1 MAQKRPRKTNFSSKE
16 IDKLTD
22 LVQQHYKVISGKF
35 SDTISLQ
42 RKQAAWDTI
51 TKKICSIAPCIRTR
65 EEVKKKWEDLK
76 QKAKKKGYEEM
87 KKRQVTG
94 NVPFSDD
101 GENSGDGLNDT
112 EEKIIGLLGV
122 DLVCGLEGGG
132 ISKPSSKATRPPRE
146 ELAVVDDN
154 DGDDDDDDNDVI
166 RSPTPPASF
175 MFPSKSNFR
184 GKMQQSFDWP
194 RSPTP
199 PRPYCPKRAKM
210 KVVQSV
216 RSSKAEAAT
225 VSAVE
230 PKATTTT
237 PTSELLEIEKKRLV
251 IEKKRLKVDR
261 KRLKLEKKR
270 SSMTER
276 AVKLLEILVSQGKQE
291 QEDKPPTPTR
301 QRNQTRDSFGVFEKL
316 KFKLNLPKKD

>member
-1 MAQKRPRKTNFSSKE
+1 MAQKRPRKTNFSPKE
-16 IDKLTD
+16 IVKLTD
-22 LVQQHYKVISGKF
+22 LVQQHYKVISSKF

-65 EEVKKKWEDLK
+65 EEVKKKWEDMK
-76 QKAKKKGYEEM
+76 QKAEKTGYEEM

-122 DLVCGLEGGG
+122 DLVCGLQGE
-132 ISKPSSKATRPPRE
+132 KR
-146 ELAVVDDN
+146 
-154 DGDDDDDDNDVI
+154 
-166 RSPTPPASF
+166 
-175 MFPSKSNFR
+175 
-184 GKMQQSFDWP
+184 QQSFDWP

-199 PRPYCPKRAKM
+199 PRPYSPKRAKM

-276 AVKLLEILVSQGKQE
+276 AVKLLEILVSQGKQ
-291 QEDKPPTPTR
+291 DKPPTPTR

-316 KFKLNLPKKD
+316 KFKQNLPKKD